1 MIFLYGSREKNILYY
16 EKKGEIK
23 MKKINIESSSV
34 KKVLGIA
41 SAVVMGVVT
50 VSNALS
56 EQKKAQEFE
65 DMKKTLSELQ
75 KK

>member
-1 MIFLYGSREKNILYY
+1 
-16 EKKGEIK
+16 

>member
-56 EQKKAQEFE
+56 EQKKAQEL
-65 DMKKTLSELQ
+65 DYSDLELCTSS
-75 KK
+75 